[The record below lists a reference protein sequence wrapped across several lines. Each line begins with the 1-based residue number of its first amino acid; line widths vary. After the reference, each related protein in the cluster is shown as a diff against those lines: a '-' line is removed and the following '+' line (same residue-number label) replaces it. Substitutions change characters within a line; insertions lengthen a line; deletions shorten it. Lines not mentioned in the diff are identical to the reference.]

1 MDQRMTL
8 QDATTPTSAMAGE
21 AENWMPPAAPL
32 AMPRQS
38 LERRG
43 HLAGLADLA
52 RAFLLR
58 RKA

>member
-1 MDQRMTL
+1 MTL

-52 RAFLLR
+52 REFLLQ

>member
-1 MDQRMTL
+1 MDQRMNL
-8 QDATTPTSAMAGE
+8 QEATTSYSAMTVE
-21 AENWMPPAAPL
+21 AETWMPPTAPL
-32 AMPRQS
+32 AMPRQT

-43 HLAGLADLA
+43 HLAGLADVA